1 MAIDFFEKELTKVQ
15 HRFNS
20 ILGNLMVCDLTL
32 RQKLILAICW
42 MGVLKRKIHQAPDKD
57 LVREEI
63 QKFIK
68 YRNLVNETFNNI
80 EEELEQRRAYE
91 NSSNKTA
98 GYGTI
103 DAAR

>member
-15 HRFNS
+15 HRFNCV
-20 ILGNLMVCDLTL
+20 LGDLMVCDLTL

-68 YRNLVNETFNNI
+68 YRNPGQRNI
-80 EEELEQRRAYE
+80 QQHRRRIRAKE
-91 NSSNKTA
+91 
-98 GYGTI
+98 GL
-103 DAAR
+103 

>member
-15 HRFNS
+15 HRFNH
-20 ILGNLMVCDLTL
+20 ILGNLIVCDLKV
-32 RQKLILAICW
+32 RQMLILAICW

-80 EEELEQRRAYE
+80 EKELEQRRAYE
-91 NSSNKTA
+91 NPGNNTKS
-98 GYGTI
+98 YGTV
-103 DAAR
+103 DAGR